1 MADGVSVVSAA
12 VVSGELILGLS
23 SGQLIRAGFV
33 QGVQGLQG
41 PQGPKGDTGRPG
53 ADGNTLLH
61 GPGSPLIDEGNA
73 GDFYIDTTRSWLYG
87 PKTNANGWGS
97 PVKLKPDAATMTLPT
112 GFKAQTGDAIY
123 PRVFAG
129 AMAGGGGGGTVQIGG
144 NAAGTATPIL
154 IHQQTLAAGAP
165 TLGSPAGP
173 SGVPAA
179 VAPTAAVWTPIAVD
193 TDGHAMIVDI
203 YAESGTGSILV
214 EIGALMDSAGRTGY
228 SQVYEVRTGTPPNLT
243 FQVDADSN
251 GKLRLSMYSDQGLT
265 LVEGRVMYV

>member
-1 MADGVSVVSAA
+1 VADGVSVVSAA

-87 PKTNANGWGS
+87 PKTNSNGWGS

-129 AMAGGGGGGTVQIGG
+129 AMAGGGGGGTVMVGG
-144 NAAGTATPIL
+144 NAGTGTGAPIL
-154 IHQQTLAAGAP
+154 IHGQPLAAGAP
-165 TLGSPAGP
+165 TVGP
-173 SGVPAA
+173 P
-179 VAPTAAVWTPIAVD
+179 PTAAKWAALAVD
-193 TDGHAMIVDI
+193 PDGHAMIVDI
-203 YAESGTGSILV
+203 YAESADGSILV
-214 EIGALMDSAGRTGY
+214 QVGALMDSKGNTGF
-228 SQVYEVRTGTPPNLT
+228 STVYEVRTGVPPQLS
-243 FQVDADSN
+243 FQADRDNN
-251 GKLRLSMYSDQGLT
+251 GKLRLSMHSSVALG
-265 LVEGRVMYV
+265 LVEGRVLYV